1 MQKGNEE
8 ASDHFHNG
16 VRSGILSIGEH
27 LLYQSHNLAGNRSLR
42 VRNFVLVD
50 HQRKTRDNR
59 NQNGTDHLF
68 DWCDAGRID
77 RSNDGKADKTLIVR

>member
-8 ASDHFHNG
+8 APDHFHNR
-16 VRSGILSIGEH
+16 VRSGIFSISEH

-42 VRNFVLVD
+42 VRNFIPVD
-50 HQRKTRDNR
+50 NQCKTCDNR

-77 RSNDGKADKTLIVR
+77 RCDDGKADKTLIVR